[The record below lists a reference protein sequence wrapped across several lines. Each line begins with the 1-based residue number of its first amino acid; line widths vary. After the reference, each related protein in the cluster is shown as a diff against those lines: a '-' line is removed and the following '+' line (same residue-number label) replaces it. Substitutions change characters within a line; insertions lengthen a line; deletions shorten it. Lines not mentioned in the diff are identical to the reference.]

1 MKNSLEFTS
10 FELSS
15 NNTTFNITNYNSM
28 CLNKIKIYLQNID
41 KANLLYLKVDNDAKI
56 EKICLDYYGN
66 TDYYDLLLIINQRE
80 MVFDMAYSND
90 IILSAIESDIE
101 NYRNKVFKDPYK
113 DFSVLSKN
121 NLTNVLYKEYEE
133 KNSKLKY
140 IKVINADYISTVI
153 TDINKIIATYQDNIT
168 LLDL

>member
-140 IKVINADYISTVI
+140 IKVIKADYISTVI

>member
-66 TDYYDLLLIINQRE
+66 TDYYDLLLIINRRE

-140 IKVINADYISTVI
+140 IKVIKADYISTVI

>member
-121 NLTNVLYKEYEE
+121 NLTNVL
-133 KNSKLKY
+133 
-140 IKVINADYISTVI
+140 
-153 TDINKIIATYQDNIT
+153 
-168 LLDL
+168 